1 MISSEKQLEK
11 FHKRIEKM
19 DKQHILDLVLKA
31 FTKTPDSYM
40 RSIDGVVLDT
50 GLNPQIV
57 KQCLDEHPELFR
69 YAPVVAP
76 SSGSTI
82 YHHYVVNK

>member
-1 MISSEKQLEK
+1 MNKPQLLEV
-11 FHKRIEKM
+11 IEKR
-19 DKQHILDLVLKA
+19 DKQQILDLVLKS

-40 RSIDGVVLDT
+40 RSTWAIAEET
-50 GLNPQIV
+50 GLDEKVV
-57 KQCLDEHPELFR
+57 KECLDEHPELFK

-82 YHHYVVNK
+82 YHHYAGSK